1 MLQAR
6 TAGEHP
12 AWSFSQKRSR
22 FVQKFWSILFGA
34 TMLGALLLFI
44 VAFFVPGWWLPKDVS
59 TFGHDIDVL
68 FNLISWITGF
78 FFVLTEAILVYAMYR
93 FTSRPGRK

>member
-1 MLQAR
+1 M
-6 TAGEHP
+6 
-12 AWSFSQKRSR
+12 
-22 FVQKFWSILFGA
+22 QKFWSILFGA

-68 FNLISWITGF
+68 FNLMHFWMHITNQVMFSLGKPF
-78 FFVLTEAILVYAMYR
+78 DARRHFMQLLQHCGLTR
-93 FTSRPGRK
+93 